1 MKLKYI
7 RPLALALC
15 AVLLCSLFTACSGT
29 SSSSE
34 QPSSAASAASD
45 SASASASTSDSA
57 LPDST
62 TQANTGSLNPGN
74 FDENSAFSITGTTDA
89 FAPCLGWGPG
99 VSGCS
104 LKSVIAAASLLQWA
118 ESAHLSSRT
127 PEAIQDAFYDW
138 YDSLSAADQ
147 ENFAEAW
154 TMIEPDALSLLS
166 DKESMTDLITDAG
179 LDPDTYGYMGSM
191 LSDTFGLR
199 TAGFLTQ
206 YVPYE
211 IDSGYFGFRP
221 ILDSAIILLS
231 ISSYGS
237 DTLTS
242 QEYNVYEVV
251 SNKYLTEKPVE
262 SGKSER
268 DTTFYLNFDPVKAGV
283 VGDDVL
289 FTFTF
294 PDEET

>member
-104 LKSVIAAASLLQWA
+104 LKSVLAAASLLQWA
-118 ESAHLSSRT
+118 EQTKLTSRT
-127 PEAIQDAFYDW
+127 TDAIEDAFSQW
-138 YDSLSAADQ
+138 YDALDSMDQ
-147 ENFAEAW
+147 ESFAEAW
-154 TMIEPDALSLLS
+154 PLIKDDANALLTDKDSLSGRIE
-166 DKESMTDLITDAG
+166 DAG
-179 LDPDTYGYMGSM
+179 LDPADLPGCSEKNWDA
-191 LSDTFGLR
+191 LQDVIDR
-199 TAGFLTQ
+199 LT
-206 YVPYE
+206 PE
-211 IDSGYFGFRP
+211 ATGEF
-221 ILDSAIILLS
+221 
-231 ISSYGS
+231 
-237 DTLTS
+237 
-242 QEYNVYEVV
+242 
-251 SNKYLTEKPVE
+251 
-262 SGKSER
+262 
-268 DTTFYLNFDPVKAGV
+268 
-283 VGDDVL
+283 
-289 FTFTF
+289 
-294 PDEET
+294 

>member
-45 SASASASTSDSA
+45 SASASASTSDS
-57 LPDST
+57 
-62 TQANTGSLNPGN
+62 GLNPGN
-74 FDENSAFSITGTTDA
+74 FDENSVFSITGTTDA

-138 YDSLSAADQ
+138 YDSLSSADQ

-179 LDPDTYGYMGSM
+179 LDPDTLPGCT
-191 LSDTFGLR
+191 LKNWQALQTVLDDC
-199 TAGFLTQ
+199 
-206 YVPYE
+206 VP
-211 IDSGYFGFRP
+211 
-221 ILDSAIILLS
+221 A
-231 ISSYGS
+231 
-237 DTLTS
+237 
-242 QEYNVYEVV
+242 
-251 SNKYLTEKPVE
+251 
-262 SGKSER
+262 
-268 DTTFYLNFDPVKAGV
+268 
-283 VGDDVL
+283 VGQ
-289 FTFTF
+289 
-294 PDEET
+294 

>member
-104 LKSVIAAASLLQWA
+104 LKSVLAAASLLQWA
-118 ESAHLSSRT
+118 EQTNLTSRT
-127 PEAIQDAFYDW
+127 TDAIEDAFSQW
-138 YDSLSAADQ
+138 YDALDSMDQ
-147 ENFAEAW
+147 ESFAEAW
-154 TMIEPDALSLLS
+154 PLIKDDANALLTDKDSLSGRV
-166 DKESMTDLITDAG
+166 EDAG
-179 LDPDTYGYMGSM
+179 LDPADLPGCSEKNWDA
-191 LSDTFGLR
+191 LQDVIDR
-199 TAGFLTQ
+199 LT
-206 YVPYE
+206 PE
-211 IDSGYFGFRP
+211 ATGEF
-221 ILDSAIILLS
+221 
-231 ISSYGS
+231 
-237 DTLTS
+237 
-242 QEYNVYEVV
+242 
-251 SNKYLTEKPVE
+251 
-262 SGKSER
+262 
-268 DTTFYLNFDPVKAGV
+268 
-283 VGDDVL
+283 
-289 FTFTF
+289 
-294 PDEET
+294 

>member
-104 LKSVIAAASLLQWA
+104 LKSVLAAASLLQWA
-118 ESAHLSSRT
+118 EQTNLTSRT
-127 PEAIQDAFYDW
+127 TDAIEDAFSQW
-138 YDSLSAADQ
+138 YDTLDSMDQ
-147 ENFAEAW
+147 ESFAEAW
-154 TMIEPDALSLLS
+154 PLIKDDANALLTDKDSLSGRIE
-166 DKESMTDLITDAG
+166 DAG
-179 LDPDTYGYMGSM
+179 LDPADLPGCSQKNWDA
-191 LSDTFGLR
+191 LQDVIDR
-199 TAGFLTQ
+199 LT
-206 YVPYE
+206 PE
-211 IDSGYFGFRP
+211 AKGEF
-221 ILDSAIILLS
+221 
-231 ISSYGS
+231 
-237 DTLTS
+237 
-242 QEYNVYEVV
+242 
-251 SNKYLTEKPVE
+251 
-262 SGKSER
+262 
-268 DTTFYLNFDPVKAGV
+268 
-283 VGDDVL
+283 
-289 FTFTF
+289 
-294 PDEET
+294 

>member
-1 MKLKYI
+1 MTSKYI
-7 RPLALALC
+7 RSLALLLC
-15 AVLLCSLFTACSGT
+15 AALLGCLLAACGGSA
-29 SSSSE
+29 SS
-34 QPSSAASAASD
+34 PASSAAPASD
-45 SASASASTSDSA
+45 SASASGSST
-57 LPDST
+57 LPSST
-62 TQANTGSLNPGN
+62 TEANTGELNPGN

-179 LDPDTYGYMGSM
+179 LDPDTLPGCTLKNWQALQS
-191 LSDTFGLR
+191 
-199 TAGFLTQ
+199 
-206 YVPYE
+206 V
-211 IDSGYFGFRP
+211 
-221 ILDSAIILLS
+221 LDSCVPAVN
-231 ISSYGS
+231 G
-237 DTLTS
+237 
-242 QEYNVYEVV
+242 
-251 SNKYLTEKPVE
+251 
-262 SGKSER
+262 
-268 DTTFYLNFDPVKAGV
+268 
-283 VGDDVL
+283 
-289 FTFTF
+289 
-294 PDEET
+294 EE